1 MSVVKKLTKVG
12 AKNLSQKLDNLKNV
26 DREQII
32 KDIEHARSLG
42 DLKENAEYHAAKE
55 SQRLLEKR
63 IAHLES
69 LLSSVQ
75 VIDVDQITDT
85 TVVSFGL
92 TVTLFNLEND
102 RVVIYQIVG
111 ADESDL
117 KAAKISDESP
127 IAQALLGKSLGDQVD
142 ITIPSG
148 TISYEIQKIEKIA

>member
-1 MSVVKKLTKVG
+1 MDKEPITVKGLEDLKSELE
-12 AKNLSQKLDNLKNV
+12 NLKN
-26 DREQII
+26 I
-32 KDIEHARSLG
+32 KRPKVVAAIAEARSHG

-85 TVVSFGL
+85 KVVSFGL
-92 TVTLFNLEND
+92 TVTLLNLDND
-102 RVVIYQIVG
+102 RAVIYQIVG

-148 TISYEIQKIEKIA
+148 TISYEIQKIEKVV